1 MAGLFYLFIPITH
14 TSFASFNSLYVKK
27 KQYFDQEK
35 RDRASKNVMQA
46 ESARD
51 LLGAATRVRESA
63 VTESYKTLSSKKAK
77 GKIAALVADPI
88 LRRTASSEGWLAQSN
103 HILQNG
109 VSTSQYLELE
119 GAITAIERQHGGSTM
134 TAGYGN
140 LSEDRAAIQRSRN
153 TRIVDLPSSDE
164 RRGIEGTSRESPRP
178 ARRTRYP
185 PFSVTDTPEFMR
197 RERKAKVGR
206 VMTRALM
213 KMIDQS
219 VPRAERNKAFVVQDK
234 LAMGNTA
241 YVGTVVN
248 LMPTMLGTQELLEAC
263 MMQASFE
270 LYNRN

>member
-63 VTESYKTLSSKKAK
+63 VTESYRTLSSKKAK

-134 TAGYGN
+134 TAG
-140 LSEDRAAIQRSRN
+140 
-153 TRIVDLPSSDE
+153 
-164 RRGIEGTSRESPRP
+164 
-178 ARRTRYP
+178 
-185 PFSVTDTPEFMR
+185 
-197 RERKAKVGR
+197 
-206 VMTRALM
+206 
-213 KMIDQS
+213 
-219 VPRAERNKAFVVQDK
+219 
-234 LAMGNTA
+234 
-241 YVGTVVN
+241 
-248 LMPTMLGTQELLEAC
+248 
-263 MMQASFE
+263 
-270 LYNRN
+270 